1 MLCLADGQYLTISWE
16 TVVSIVAPMVGA
28 GVWMAK
34 WMASRSDRDRDDLMK
49 RMDADR
55 LEANEDRKV
64 LKETL
69 HALKNAIQAATLTTE
84 SHEQTVSSM
93 VQTQQRIVWTQ
104 ERILALIEA
113 DLRKL
118 KGDVR
123 FEDRQKAEERA

>member
-34 WMASRSDRDRDDLMK
+34 WMASRSDRDRDD
-49 RMDADR
+49 
-55 LEANEDRKV
+55 EDRKV

-84 SHEQTVSSM
+84 QHSQTVDSM

-113 DLRKL
+113 DLRKVR
-118 KGDVR
+118 GDVR
-123 FEDRQKAEERA
+123 FEDRPKVEERA